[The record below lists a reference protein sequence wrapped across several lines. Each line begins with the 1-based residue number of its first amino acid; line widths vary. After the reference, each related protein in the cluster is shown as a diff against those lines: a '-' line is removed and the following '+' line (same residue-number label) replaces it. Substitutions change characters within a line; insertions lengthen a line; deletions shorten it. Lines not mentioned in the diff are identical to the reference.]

1 MTGLANGVDHVESE
15 SSRSVA
21 MSSLS
26 TGTLITLHTRNT
38 CYRMQVL
45 DGAAGRVVVT
55 GGLLFPVSTEVEV
68 IGAVDDEGVR
78 VGWVVE
84 GLRVELSTSNG
95 PILTS
100 MVVQLRVEVDTTR
113 SASSASLS
121 GQREGQGDQG
131 DH

>member
-1 MTGLANGVDHVESE
+1 MTGPAKGVDHVESE
-15 SSRSVA
+15 PSRSVA
-21 MSSLS
+21 LSSLS

-45 DGAAGRVVVT
+45 DGSAGRVVVT
-55 GGLLFPVSTEVEV
+55 GGVLFPASTEVEV

-78 VGWVVE
+78 EGWMVE
-84 GLRVELSTSNG
+84 GLQVELSTSHG

-100 MVVQLRVEVDTTR
+100 MVVTLRVDVDATR
-113 SASSASLS
+113 SASSPSLS
-121 GQREGQGDQG
+121 SEREGQGDQG